1 MRLAFRFHVALVLV
15 LTVVACNRQA
25 QETTTATPSQPAA
38 QAPNTPAPAAE
49 PGKTESAPR
58 AQETSPAEPAT
69 PPATQKGAAPKSVT
83 SKAPAPQT
91 GAPKSPGAPPAEV
104 VEIPAGTTLTVAMID
119 AVGTDTSQAGDTFM
133 ASIAEP
139 VVVNGK
145 TVLPKGM
152 KVRGRVA
159 TLDEPGRVK
168 GKAAISLVLTQF
180 VKNGKTYTIT
190 TEPFTAQAAAGTKKD
205 ALKVGAGA
213 AIGAAIGAIA
223 GGGKGAAIGAAAGGG
238 AGTAAVLATKGD
250 HIKIDSET
258 KVNFVLKNDVKVET
272 TKSPT

>member
-1 MRLAFRFHVALVLV
+1 MFMRFALRFYFELALAVSLI
-15 LTVVACNRQA
+15 ACNRPA
-25 QETTTATPSQPAA
+25 QEAPPATPAEPAT
-38 QAPNTPAPAAE
+38 QAPSTPTVAE

-58 AQETSPAEPAT
+58 ARETSPRESASPKT
-69 PPATQKGAAPKSVT
+69 AAPKS
-83 SKAPAPQT
+83 A
-91 GAPKSPGAPPAEV
+91 APKSPAAPAPEV

-119 AVGTDTSQAGDTFM
+119 AVGTDTSKAGDTFM

-159 TLDEPGRVK
+159 TVDEPGRVK
-168 GKAAISLVLTQF
+168 GKAAMSLVLTQF
-180 VKNGKTYTIT
+180 VKDGKTYAIT
-190 TEPFTAQAAAGTKKD
+190 TEPFTAQSAAGTKKD

-250 HIKIDSET
+250 HIKLDSEQ
-258 KVNFVLKNDVKVET
+258 KVNFVLKQDVKVET
-272 TKSPT
+272 NKSTT

>member
-1 MRLAFRFHVALVLV
+1 MRLALRFHVALALA
-15 LTVVACNRQA
+15 LIVVACNRQA
-25 QETTTATPSQPAA
+25 QETTPATPSQPAA
-38 QAPNTPAPAAE
+38 QTPNPSAPAAE
-49 PGKTESAPR
+49 PGKTESVPR
-58 AQETSPAEPAT
+58 GQETQTAQPAAPKA
-69 PPATQKGAAPKSVT
+69 AAPKSAT
-83 SKAPAPQT
+83 PKAPGAQAE
-91 GAPKSPGAPPAEV
+91 APKSHAAPPAEV

-119 AVGTDTSQAGDTFM
+119 AVGTDTNKAGDTFM
-133 ASIAEP
+133 ASLEEP
-139 VVVNGK
+139 VIVSGK

-159 TLDEPGRVK
+159 TVDEPGRVK

-180 VKNGKTYTIT
+180 VKNGKTYAIT
-190 TEPFTAQAAAGTKKD
+190 TEPFSAQAAAGTKKD

-258 KVNFVLKNDVKVET
+258 KVNFVLKNDVKVEIN
-272 TKSPT
+272 KSPT

>member
-1 MRLAFRFHVALVLV
+1 MFMRLALRLYVVLALVLTI
-15 LTVVACNRQA
+15 LACNRQA
-25 QETTTATPSQPAA
+25 QETTPATPSQPAA
-38 QAPNTPAPAAE
+38 QAPNTSSPAAE
-49 PGKTESAPR
+49 PGKSDSAPR

-69 PPATQKGAAPKSVT
+69 PKAAAPKSAT
-83 SKAPAPQT
+83 SKAPASQAE
-91 GAPKSPGAPPAEV
+91 APKSPAAPPPEV

-119 AVGTDTSQAGDTFM
+119 AVGTDTSKAGDTFM
-133 ASIAEP
+133 ASVAEP

-159 TLDEPGRVK
+159 TVDEPGRVK

-180 VKNGKTYTIT
+180 VKNGKTYAIT

-272 TKSPT
+272 NKSPT

>member
-1 MRLAFRFHVALVLV
+1 MRFALRFYFALALAISLI
-15 LTVVACNRQA
+15 ACNRPA
-25 QETTTATPSQPAA
+25 QEATPATPAEPA
-38 QAPNTPAPAAE
+38 TQAPSTPPAAE

-58 AQETSPAEPAT
+58 ARETSPAESAS
-69 PPATQKGAAPKSVT
+69 QKAAAPKSAT
-83 SKAPAPQT
+83 PQAA
-91 GAPKSPGAPPAEV
+91 APKSSAGPAPEI

-119 AVGTDTSQAGDTFM
+119 AVGTDTSKAGDTFM
-133 ASIAEP
+133 ASVAES

-152 KVRGRVA
+152 KVRGRVV
-159 TLDEPGRVK
+159 TVDEPGRVK
-168 GKAAISLVLTQF
+168 GKAAMSLVLTQF
-180 VKNGKTYTIT
+180 VKDGKTYAIT

-250 HIKIDSET
+250 HIKLESEQ
-258 KVNFVLKNDVKVET
+258 KVNFVLKQDVKVET
-272 TKSPT
+272 NKSTT